1 MTKLTVGLTFRNALP
16 VSVVKVK
23 KLKSDKFFMASHL
36 RTTGCHRS
44 MVSHNFT
51 CSPT

>member
-1 MTKLTVGLTFRNALP
+1 MG
-16 VSVVKVK
+16 
-23 KLKSDKFFMASHL
+23 SHL
-36 RTTGCHRS
+36 RTTGFHRS

>member
-1 MTKLTVGLTFRNALP
+1 ME
-16 VSVVKVK
+16 
-23 KLKSDKFFMASHL
+23 SHL
-36 RTTGCHRS
+36 RPMRCHRS